1 MDLGC
6 WGLAVSAVRR
16 AAACRHHWVSVAASQ
31 RNGHCQFLSR
41 PLSHRTTEGCVCGNW
56 VDPAC
61 STAMLLLTS
70 REDNER
76 WKIRFRNTL
85 DRWLDDIEVQ
95 SQGEGQVDL
104 RLEDLEDKFSE
115 NFLDAVEEHHRK
127 NNSESA
133 PLLPDMKS
141 ELRRRAQKSSVPNPE
156 PEGPGILEVEA
167 PEAPEPE
174 ESFWVRAWRSFMG
187 MLQRLKQRLQAVLAW
202 VREKVAAGWQALCSV
217 AQFINSLLESFC
229 SYMAG
234 LFRYHIQV

>member
-1 MDLGC
+1 MGY
-6 WGLAVSAVRR
+6 
-16 AAACRHHWVSVAASQ
+16 
-31 RNGHCQFLSR
+31 
-41 PLSHRTTEGCVCGNW
+41 PK
-56 VDPAC
+56 
-61 STAMLLLTS
+61 TS

-76 WKIRFRNTL
+76 WKIRFHNTL
-85 DRWLDDIEVQ
+85 DRWLDGIEVQ
-95 SQGEGQVDL
+95 PQGEGQVCQCAPTPCSRNLGGGVVTMTMRRKNVPPQVDL
-104 RLEDLEDKFSE
+104 CLEDLEDKLSE

>member
-1 MDLGC
+1 MYGVGWEGRVGT
-6 WGLAVSAVRR
+6 WGLLCEAENVLAHLRPRR
-16 AAACRHHWVSVAASQ
+16 EKGQDSLSKLCLSSQ
-31 RNGHCQFLSR
+31 
-41 PLSHRTTEGCVCGNW
+41 
-56 VDPAC
+56 
-61 STAMLLLTS
+61 
-70 REDNER
+70 
-76 WKIRFRNTL
+76 RNTL

>member
-1 MDLGC
+1 MGY
-6 WGLAVSAVRR
+6 
-16 AAACRHHWVSVAASQ
+16 
-31 RNGHCQFLSR
+31 
-41 PLSHRTTEGCVCGNW
+41 PK
-56 VDPAC
+56 
-61 STAMLLLTS
+61 TS

>member
-1 MDLGC
+1 MGY
-6 WGLAVSAVRR
+6 
-16 AAACRHHWVSVAASQ
+16 
-31 RNGHCQFLSR
+31 
-41 PLSHRTTEGCVCGNW
+41 PK
-56 VDPAC
+56 
-61 STAMLLLTS
+61 TS

-76 WKIRFRNTL
+76 WKILFHNTL
-85 DRWLDDIEVQ
+85 DRWLDGIEVQ
-95 SQGEGQVDL
+95 PQGEGQVDL
-104 RLEDLEDKFSE
+104 CLEDLEDKLSE

>member
-1 MDLGC
+1 MGY
-6 WGLAVSAVRR
+6 
-16 AAACRHHWVSVAASQ
+16 
-31 RNGHCQFLSR
+31 
-41 PLSHRTTEGCVCGNW
+41 PK
-56 VDPAC
+56 
-61 STAMLLLTS
+61 TS

-95 SQGEGQVDL
+95 SQGEGQVCQCAPTPCSRNLGGGVVTMMMRRKNVPPQVDL